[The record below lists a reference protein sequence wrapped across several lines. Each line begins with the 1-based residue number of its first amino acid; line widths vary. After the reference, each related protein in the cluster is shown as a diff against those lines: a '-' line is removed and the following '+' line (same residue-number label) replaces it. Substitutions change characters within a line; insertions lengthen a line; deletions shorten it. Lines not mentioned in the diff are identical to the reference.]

1 MVHISGGFEVVIHRG
16 EIMKAIADGYNP
28 GYLGLTGFLDDNELL
43 NRVFH
48 NQTHMGMSIKILHG
62 LVHKEKNVFYSKLDI
77 LMITQ
82 LLPGVNKN
90 PGTKPRQSPCGHP
103 VSGIGIYRGRKDS
116 GPGF

>member
-1 MVHISGGFEVVIHRG
+1 MVHIGGGFEVVIYRG

-62 LVHKEKNVFYSKLDI
+62 LVHKEKNVFYSKLD
-77 LMITQ
+77 
-82 LLPGVNKN
+82 
-90 PGTKPRQSPCGHP
+90 
-103 VSGIGIYRGRKDS
+103 
-116 GPGF
+116 F